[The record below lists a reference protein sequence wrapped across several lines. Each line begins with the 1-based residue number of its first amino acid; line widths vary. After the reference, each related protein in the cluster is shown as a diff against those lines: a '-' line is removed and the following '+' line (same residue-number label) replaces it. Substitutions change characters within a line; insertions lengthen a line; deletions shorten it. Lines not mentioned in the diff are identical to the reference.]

1 MFGIFYLSYFGV
13 ETKRFNN
20 LIQQEIKKKSK
31 FLDLELKKVKI
42 LLNLKN
48 YTVSLKTIQP
58 NIILRSKRI
67 ELEDISTSFSLSS
80 IFNKKFAVDE
90 IKISTKET
98 KIEDF
103 ISILRAQQNSPQ
115 LFVLSQII
123 KKGLVKINF
132 ILNFDEN
139 GKIRDNYKIYGNI
152 KNAKIKLLGKK
163 YVNKLNFSYI
173 IKKNEY
179 KIHNS
184 SALFENLNLSSKIIN
199 IKNNN
204 KTYLIDGN
212 LDTLDNKIESKLLN
226 LILGDYLKNFN
237 LTNLNLGSKN
247 KFSFKIN
254 NKFKIDDVNI
264 KSQVK
269 LNEVNL
275 KFTSNNLKNYLPH
288 YNNFINLTDH
298 QIELNYK
305 KNS

>member
-1 MFGIFYLSYFGV
+1 MIKKALIYILFLLILIMFGIFYLSYFGV

-139 GKIRDNYKIYGNI
+139 GKN
-152 KNAKIKLLGKK
+152 
-163 YVNKLNFSYI
+163 
-173 IKKNEY
+173 
-179 KIHNS
+179 
-184 SALFENLNLSSKIIN
+184 
-199 IKNNN
+199 
-204 KTYLIDGN
+204 
-212 LDTLDNKIESKLLN
+212 
-226 LILGDYLKNFN
+226 
-237 LTNLNLGSKN
+237 
-247 KFSFKIN
+247 
-254 NKFKIDDVNI
+254 
-264 KSQVK
+264 
-269 LNEVNL
+269 
-275 KFTSNNLKNYLPH
+275 
-288 YNNFINLTDH
+288 
-298 QIELNYK
+298 
-305 KNS
+305 